1 MASFLRFPLDP
12 IRSVGRGGLAF
23 CLGKIGKQARIDR
36 LFLLSGTREKMQ
48 GSQGSMRHVACEQG
62 QGSQAKI
69 DQGRE
74 NHAGAGFG

>member
-1 MASFLRFPLDP
+1 MASFLRFPSDP
-12 IRSVGRGGLAF
+12 IRSVGRGGLAV

-36 LFLLSGTREKMQ
+36 LFLLSGAREQGQ
-48 GSQGSMRHVACEQG
+48 GSLDSMRHLAREQG

-74 NHAGAGFG
+74 NYAGAGFG